1 MLSGKNT
8 DPMRVIIY
16 TRVSSEE
23 QIQNYSLDTQEKA
36 CLEFCDKQKWKVIK
50 IFREEGESA
59 KTASRTELTN
69 LLRFCHDN
77 KGQVDVVL
85 VTKFDR
91 FARDMAV
98 HHSVKAILAKYGISV
113 KSVNENTDDTP
124 AGKFMENI
132 FAAAAQWD
140 NDVRSERSKNG
151 LKEKVL
157 QGEWAWAAPIGYL
170 NSPGSVIVDPDKAHL
185 VQRMLELFSRGGET
199 VKSLTT
205 KANKW
210 GLRNKHGQKLYPQ
223 NVTRI
228 LQNKFYIGLLVVERW
243 NYEGPGNHKP
253 LITKTT
259 FDKIQAVRNRKVLVT
274 APRLIK
280 NPDFPL
286 KSLAHCNN
294 CNRYLTG
301 SYSKGR
307 GNRYPYYHCTRC
319 KKVGIGKSK
328 LEYAFFNALKDIQ
341 PNPSVRKLFQEI
353 LVDVNKEKLADKL
366 NALARVDKSIQYLK
380 DKKAILLNKNINNV
394 VSDADYKEATK
405 SIDEQLAMDEIERS
419 SLREQETSIDHL
431 LALADN
437 VLSNVAL
444 LWFEAPFEHK
454 LRFQSL
460 VFPEGF
466 YFDGEGIGT
475 ATLGLPFSLI
485 QEETIS
491 KIHLVPRTGV
501 EPVITGMK
509 TQRPNH

>member
-1 MLSGKNT
+1 MLSSKNP
-8 DPMRVIIY
+8 DPMNVIIY

-36 CLEFCDKQKWKVIK
+36 CLEFCEKQKWKVIK

-69 LLRFCHDN
+69 LLKFCHDN
-77 KGQVDVVL
+77 KGQVNVVL

-98 HHSVKAILAKYGISV
+98 HHSVKALLAKYGISV

-170 NSPGSVIVDPDKAHL
+170 NSPGGIIVDPYKAPL
-185 VQRMLELFSRGGET
+185 VQRMFELYSQGGET
-199 VKSLTT
+199 IKGLTV

-210 GLRNKHGQKLYPQ
+210 GLRNKHGQKLYAQ

-228 LQNKFYIGLLVVERW
+228 LQNKFYIGTLVVERW
-243 NYEGPGNHKP
+243 NYEGGGNHKP
-253 LITKTT
+253 LITKEI
-259 FDKIQAVRNRKVLVT
+259 FYKVDAVRNRKVLVT

-294 CNRYLTG
+294 CDRYLTG

-341 PNPSVRKLFQEI
+341 PNPGVRKLFEEVLI
-353 LVDVNKEKLADKL
+353 DVNKQKLADKL
-366 NALARVDKSIQYLK
+366 DSLTRIDKSIQSLK
-380 DKKAILLNKNINNV
+380 ERKSLLLTKNINNV
-394 VSDADYKEATK
+394 VSDSDYKEAVK
-405 SIDEQLAMDEIERS
+405 EIDEQVTIEEIERS
-419 SLREQETSIDHL
+419 ELRQQETKIDHL

-466 YFDGEGIGT
+466 YFDGERIGT

-485 QEETIS
+485 QEETVS
-491 KIHLVPRTGV
+491 KIHLVPRTGL
-501 EPVITGMK
+501 EPVIAGMK
-509 TQRPNH
+509 TQSPNH